1 MSSLK
6 VFNTL
11 SNQKEEFVPLNGKR
25 VLYYGCGPTVYDSSH
40 LGHARCF
47 ITYDVVRRYLR
58 FAGYDVTFVRN
69 ITDVDDKII
78 NRAKERGV
86 LPEQVARENT
96 YTFWRDMAALNVDW
110 PDYEPRCT
118 EYIVQMIEFIQDLID
133 KKHAYAAGGDVYF
146 DVASFKDYGQLKK
159 QSVAD
164 MMVGAREDQVRSQGE
179 LIERKRHPADFALW
193 KGAADDEPGW
203 KSPWGRGRPGWHIEC
218 SVMVKHVLGET
229 IDLHGGGQ
237 DLIFP
242 HHENEKAQ
250 SEAAQ
255 GKRLAKYW
263 MHNNFLQVDSEKMSK
278 SLGNFRTIHNVLTMY
293 SPDAV
298 RMFLLQTHYRSPI
311 DMTEEVMNASRNAT
325 LRLIR
330 AARLVTQNNGAAGA
344 AVETFNT
351 DPDLKP
357 FLNDFVDAMNDDFHT
372 PQAVSVLFALADK
385 AFAVADNAKAS
396 ATADKASAA
405 GATVAAGESPH
416 KYATLLKY
424 LAGVLGFTLED
435 TAHNI
440 DTLTGQQVMDL
451 VLSLRKM
458 ARDKKDFQMSDQI
471 RDGLQQLGI
480 KIMDSKGGDSTW
492 ERL

>member
-1 MSSLK
+1 VSSLK

-25 VLYYGCGPTVYDSSH
+25 VLYYGCGPTVYDASH

-47 ITYDVVRRYLR
+47 ITYDVVRRYLS
-58 FAGYDVTFVRN
+58 FSGYDVTFVRN

-78 NRAKERGV
+78 KRAKERGV
-86 LPEQVARENT
+86 RPEVVARENT
-96 YTFWRDMAALNVDW
+96 YTFWRDMAALNVEW
-110 PDYEPRCT
+110 PDLEPRCT
-118 EYIVQMIEFIQDLID
+118 EFIGQMIEFIKVLID

-159 QSVAD
+159 QSIED
-164 MMVGAREDQVRSQGE
+164 MMVGAREDQVRSQDE
-179 LIERKRHPADFALW
+179 LIERKRAPADFALW
-193 KGAADDEPGW
+193 KGAAEDEPGW
-203 KSPWGRGRPGWHIEC
+203 ESPWGRGRPGWHIEC
-218 SVMVKHVLGET
+218 SAMVKNVLGET
-229 IDLHGGGQ
+229 IDIHGGGL

-263 MHNNFLQVDSEKMSK
+263 MHNNFLQVESEKMSK

-311 DMTEEVMNASRNAT
+311 DMTEEVMNAARNAT

-330 AARLVTQNNGAAGA
+330 AVRLGEENNGDGAGA
-344 AVETFNT
+344 AHGTVQDLVKN
-351 DPDLKP
+351 DPELQA

-372 PQAVSVLFALADK
+372 PQAVSILFALADK
-385 AFAVADNAKAS
+385 AFA
-396 ATADKASAA
+396 AA
-405 GATVAAGESPH
+405 PAEAH
-416 KYATLLKY
+416 KYGKLLKH

-451 VLSLRKM
+451 VLSLRKT
-458 ARDKKDFQMSDQI
+458 AREKKDFQMSDQI